1 MTQIKKR
8 AIKLINGMN
17 DEKLMTLITFV
28 ENLRDET
35 AARKQT
41 SNDTEKRLEAFNRLV
56 GLTAENPV
64 TLEEAREERLSKQ

>member
-1 MTQIKKR
+1 MTQMKKR

-28 ENLRDET
+28 ENLRAET
-35 AARKQT
+35 AARTQT
-41 SNDTEKRLEAFNRLV
+41 SNDTEKRLAAFNRLV